1 MTTTH
6 ESRKHEWMF
15 PTACS
20 DDLRDEIRAES
31 QYILTHPNFRNSKRC
46 VALFQYVIARALDG
60 ELDSLKER
68 VLGVKVFGRNTD
80 YDSNADPIVRI
91 TANEIRKRL
100 AQCYSEDEMRSK
112 IRIHLM
118 AGSYVPQFEM
128 VEPATAELVAA
139 AGAESVALRKD
150 AEEHGNSVQLSPD
163 EPKKRKAHWHQWL
176 LGVMALVILIGAST
190 VLLLH
195 RDTTQELIWKPLLTD
210 QDSVLICVN
219 DSRNRQDE
227 LLDSGWA
234 QTIFAIINTHE
245 FPNVPLKDKKVP
257 ALSLVDAKVASR
269 IMTALSRQRRESVMQ
284 GSSSVSL
291 ADLRRGPDVVVG
303 AFNNPWF
310 LILLS
315 RVRFHVMLDP
325 NTQDEWIEDSQNPGS
340 RVWHQ
345 SGKLQFVDSSVD
357 YALITRFRSPDTGTW
372 VLGIGGLGMHGT
384 EAAGELLTSPAWG
397 STIPRNLVEGNKNF
411 QIVLKTTVIN
421 GNSGPPQIVASYSW

>member
-6 ESRKHEWMF
+6 ESRKHEWIS

-20 DDLRDEIRAES
+20 DDLRAEIRAES

-46 VALFQYVIARALDG
+46 VTLLQYLIERALDG
-60 ELDSLKER
+60 DLESLKER
-68 VLGVKVFGRNTD
+68 VLGVNVFGRNTD

-100 AQCYSEDEMRSK
+100 AQCYSEDEMHGK
-112 IRIHLM
+112 IRLHLI
-118 AGSYVPQFEM
+118 AGSYAPQFEM
-128 VEPATAELVAA
+128 LELPAFERTATVS
-139 AGAESVALRKD
+139 ESVALQED
-150 AEEHGNSVQLSPD
+150 AEEHGNNPPLPLD
-163 EPKKRKAHWHQWL
+163 EPQKRKARWHWWL
-176 LGVMALVILIGAST
+176 LGAMASVILIGTSMA
-190 VLLLH
+190 LLLH
-195 RDTTQELIWKPLLTD
+195 RDSTQELIWRPLL
-210 QDSVLICVN
+210 QNPDSVLICVN
-219 DSRNRQDE
+219 DSRNTQDD
-227 LLDSGWA
+227 LLNSQWA
-234 QTIFAIINTHE
+234 ETVFTIINTHE

-257 ALSLVDAKVASR
+257 ALSLVDARVASR
-269 IMTALSRQRRESVMQ
+269 IMVALSRQRREAVMQ
-284 GSSSVSL
+284 GSSYVTL

-325 NTQDEWIEDSQNPGS
+325 STQDEWIEDSQNPGS
-340 RVWHQ
+340 RMWHQ

-372 VLGIGGLGMHGT
+372 VLGVGGLGMHGT

>member
-1 MTTTH
+1 MTAIH
-6 ESRKHEWMF
+6 EPRKHEWIS
-15 PTACS
+15 PTACG
-20 DDLRDEIRAES
+20 DDLRAEIRAES
-31 QYILTHPNFRNSKRC
+31 QQILAHPNFRNSKRC
-46 VALFQYVIARALDG
+46 VALLQYLVDRALDG
-60 ELDSLKER
+60 DLDSLKER
-68 VLGVKVFGRNTD
+68 VLGVNVFGRNTD
-80 YDSNADPIVRI
+80 YDSNADPIVRT

-100 AQCYSEDEMRSK
+100 AQCYSEDERHGR
-112 IRIHLM
+112 IRLHLI
-118 AGSYVPQFEM
+118 AGSYTPQFEM
-128 VEPATAELVAA
+128 LEPAAAELVAA
-139 AGAESVALRKD
+139 AEAESVTLRKD
-150 AEEHGNSVQLSPD
+150 AEEHGNNVQLSPG
-163 EPKKRKAHWHQWL
+163 EPKKWKTRWHQWL
-176 LGVMALVILIGAST
+176 LGAMALVILIGAST

-195 RDTTQELIWKPLLTD
+195 RDTTQELIWKPLLKD

-219 DSRNRQDE
+219 DSRNTQDD
-227 LLDSGWA
+227 LLNSGWA
-234 QTIFAIINTHE
+234 QTVFTIINTHE
-245 FPNVPLKDKKVP
+245 FPNVTLKDKKVP
-257 ALSLVDAKVASR
+257 ALSLVDAKVASK
-269 IMTALSRQRRESVMQ
+269 IMAALSRQRREAVMQ
-284 GSSSVSL
+284 GSSSVTL

-372 VLGIGGLGMHGT
+372 VLGVGGLGMHGT